1 VTLVVQHTPSD
12 AIDAEY
18 RFGRP
23 QVYLTPQELTRV
35 LIARS
40 KLGDTRVDRAVER
53 IARDPVDHAL
63 PR

>member
-1 VTLVVQHTPSD
+1 MTLVVQPNPSN

-23 QVYLTPQELTRV
+23 QVYLTPQQIARV
-35 LIARS
+35 LIAPS
-40 KLGDTRVDRAVER
+40 KLGDTRADRGAES

>member
-1 VTLVVQHTPSD
+1 MTLVMQHHTSD
-12 AIDAEY
+12 AIDADY
-18 RFGRP
+18 HFGQP
-23 QVYLTPQELTRV
+23 QVYLTPQELARL

-40 KLGDTRVDRAVER
+40 RLGDTRAERAAES